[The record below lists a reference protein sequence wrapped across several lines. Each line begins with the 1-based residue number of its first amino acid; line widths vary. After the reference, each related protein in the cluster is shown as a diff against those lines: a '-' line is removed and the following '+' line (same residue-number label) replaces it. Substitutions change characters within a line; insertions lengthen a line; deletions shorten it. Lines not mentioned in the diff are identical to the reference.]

1 MSPPK
6 KSAELKKL
14 LRGIDKQIRFNQ
26 GKNIFMNT
34 PEVFQFTKETLRAI
48 ANIDELNIDSEEVLA
63 DYATDK
69 AIEEFC
75 RVNQYYS
82 FDLQSKM
89 DLRNIYSGLFKEIR
103 TRKVSTENI
112 SRSHYEK
119 IRLWLKASNPF
130 AEKIYGNTEEEITP
144 VACSEY
150 SPELQINILHIDFA
164 NLIQPVL
171 DIGCGSRGL
180 FVNYLRERG
189 IEAYGIDRFRFS
201 TPGFQTCDWLEF
213 DYGIDK
219 WGTIISHLGF
229 SNHFYHHNLRE
240 DGNYIGYGKTYMAI
254 LFSLKKGGCFH
265 YTPDL
270 PFIEH
275 YLDNKKFA
283 LEKHEITGYDILTSI
298 IKRLT

>member
-1 MSPPK
+1 MPPPK
-6 KSAELKKL
+6 KSVQLDKF
-14 LRGIDKQIRFNQ
+14 LRSIDKQIRSNQ

-34 PEVFQFTKETLRAI
+34 PEVFRFTRETLRAI
-48 ANIDELNIDSEEVLA
+48 ADIDELNIDSEEMLT

-82 FDLQSKM
+82 FNSQSKK
-89 DLRNIYSGLFKEIR
+89 DLRNIYSELFKEIR
-103 TRKVSTENI
+103 ARKSSSEDI
-112 SRSHYEK
+112 SGSHYARLK
-119 IRLWLKASNPF
+119 LWLKASNPF
-130 AEKIYGNTEEEITP
+130 AEKIYAKAEEEIPP

-150 SPELQINILHIDFA
+150 TPELQINILHIDFA
-164 NLIQPVL
+164 TLVEPVL
-171 DIGCGSRGL
+171 DVGCGSRGL

-201 TPGFQTCDWLEF
+201 SPWFQTYDWLEY

-219 WGTIISHLGF
+219 WGTVISHLGF
-229 SNHFYHHNLRE
+229 TNHFYHHNLRD

-265 YTPDL
+265 YAPDL
-270 PFIEH
+270 PFIEQ

-283 LEKHEITGYDILTSI
+283 LEKHEIAGYDILASI
-298 IKRLT
+298 IKRLY